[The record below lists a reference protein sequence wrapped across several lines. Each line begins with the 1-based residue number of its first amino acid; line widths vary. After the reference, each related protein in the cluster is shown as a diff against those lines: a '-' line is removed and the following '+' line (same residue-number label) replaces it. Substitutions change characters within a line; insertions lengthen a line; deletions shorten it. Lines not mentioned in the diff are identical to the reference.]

1 MKSHRWHSSL
11 GKLTHTTL
19 NADINVTPLVD
30 VCLVLLIIFM
40 VVTPM
45 LQKGVP
51 INLPITEDPE
61 KTPDTEKQ
69 LQISVKADGSVYL
82 GSTVVRKEQVQ
93 SELEQIHQRTPDRE
107 IAVKG
112 DKLVKYGAVLDVLKA
127 CREVGF
133 NNVGRSEE
141 HTSELQSQ
149 FHLVCRLLLEKKKK
163 KHQKDI
169 QTDTHSNN
177 TDENYDFTYIE
188 ILHKSSFR
196 HKSVLYT

>member
-1 MKSHRWHSSL
+1 MHQKKLSASSL
-11 GKLTHTTL
+11 GKLAHAPL

-51 INLPITEDPE
+51 INLPVTEDPE
-61 KTPDTEKQ
+61 KTPDTDKQ

-82 GSTVVRKEQVQ
+82 GPNVVRKDQVQ
-93 SELEQIHQRTPDRE
+93 SELENIHSRTPDRE

-112 DKLVKYGAVLDVLKA
+112 DKLVKYGDVLDVLRA

-133 NNVGRSEE
+133 NDVG
-141 HTSELQSQ
+141 LIAQP
-149 FHLVCRLLLEKKKK
+149 KKNPG
-163 KHQKDI
+163 QG
-169 QTDTHSNN
+169 T
-177 TDENYDFTYIE
+177 
-188 ILHKSSFR
+188 
-196 HKSVLYT
+196 

>member
-1 MKSHRWHSSL
+1 MATHRWHSSV
-11 GKLTHTTL
+11 GKFSAAGL
-19 NADINVTPLVD
+19 NSEINVTPLVD

-51 INLPITEDPE
+51 VNLPMTEDPE

-82 GSTVVRKEQVQ
+82 GSLPVLKQQMQ
-93 SELEQIHQRTPDRE
+93 SELEKIHERTPDRE

-112 DKLVKYGAVLDVLKA
+112 DKLVKYGAVLDALKA

-133 NNVGRSEE
+133 NNVG
-141 HTSELQSQ
+141 LIAQP
-149 FHLVCRLLLEKKKK
+149 KKSPGSG
-163 KHQKDI
+163 
-169 QTDTHSNN
+169 T
-177 TDENYDFTYIE
+177 
-188 ILHKSSFR
+188 
-196 HKSVLYT
+196 

>member
-1 MKSHRWHSSL
+1 MATHRWHSSL
-11 GKLTHTTL
+11 GKLGSAALTS
-19 NADINVTPLVD
+19 DINVTPLVD

-51 INLPITEDPE
+51 VNIPVTEEPE

-133 NNVGRSEE
+133 NNVGLIAQPKRSPG
-141 HTSELQSQ
+141 QST
-149 FHLVCRLLLEKKKK
+149 V
-163 KHQKDI
+163 
-169 QTDTHSNN
+169 
-177 TDENYDFTYIE
+177 
-188 ILHKSSFR
+188 
-196 HKSVLYT
+196 

>member
-1 MKSHRWHSSL
+1 MKSHKWHSSAD
-11 GKLTHTTL
+11 KFTKAALTS
-19 NADINVTPLVD
+19 DINVTPLVD

-45 LQKGVP
+45 LQRGVP
-51 INLPITEDPE
+51 VNLPMTSDPE

-82 GSTVVRKEQVQ
+82 GPNVVRKDQVQ

-112 DKLVKYGAVLDVLKA
+112 DKLVKYGDVLDVLKA

-133 NNVGRSEE
+133 NNVG
-141 HTSELQSQ
+141 LIAQP
-149 FHLVCRLLLEKKKK
+149 KKSG
-163 KHQKDI
+163 QG
-169 QTDTHSNN
+169 
-177 TDENYDFTYIE
+177 
-188 ILHKSSFR
+188 
-196 HKSVLYT
+196 

>member
-1 MKSHRWHSSL
+1 MKSHRWHSSV
-11 GKLTHTTL
+11 GKLAHSPL

-51 INLPITEDPE
+51 VNLPITEEPE

-69 LQISVKADGSVYL
+69 LQISVKSDGSVYL
-82 GSTVVRKEQVQ
+82 GSTVVMKQQVQ

-112 DKLVKYGAVLDVLKA
+112 DRSVKYGAVLDVLKA

-133 NNVGRSEE
+133 NNVGLIAQPKR
-141 HTSELQSQ
+141 TPGQGP
-149 FHLVCRLLLEKKKK
+149 V
-163 KHQKDI
+163 
-169 QTDTHSNN
+169 
-177 TDENYDFTYIE
+177 
-188 ILHKSSFR
+188 
-196 HKSVLYT
+196 

>member
-1 MKSHRWHSSL
+1 MKKRHWHSSA
-11 GKLTHTTL
+11 GKFSAAAM
-19 NADINVTPLVD
+19 NSEINVTPLVD

-51 INLPITEDPE
+51 VNLPVTSDPE

-82 GSTVVRKEQVQ
+82 GSNVIRKDQVESSLQ
-93 SELEQIHQRTPDRE
+93 EIHGKTPDRE

-112 DKLVKYGAVLDVLKA
+112 DKLVKYGDVLDVLKA

-133 NNVGRSEE
+133 NNVG
-141 HTSELQSQ
+141 LIAQP
-149 FHLVCRLLLEKKKK
+149 KK
-163 KHQKDI
+163 QG
-169 QTDTHSNN
+169 QG
-177 TDENYDFTYIE
+177 
-188 ILHKSSFR
+188 
-196 HKSVLYT
+196 

>member
-1 MKSHRWHSSL
+1 MKKLSGSSL
-11 GKLTHTTL
+11 SKLAKSALT
-19 NADINVTPLVD
+19 ADINVTPLVD

-51 INLPITEDPE
+51 VNLPVTEEPE

-69 LQISVKADGSVYL
+69 LQISVKSDGSVYL

-133 NNVGRSEE
+133 NDVG
-141 HTSELQSQ
+141 LIAQP
-149 FHLVCRLLLEKKKK
+149 KKAPG
-163 KHQKDI
+163 
-169 QTDTHSNN
+169 N
-177 TDENYDFTYIE
+177 TT
-188 ILHKSSFR
+188 
-196 HKSVLYT
+196 

>member
-1 MKSHRWHSSL
+1 MKNQWHSSI
-11 GKLTHTTL
+11 GKLSKGTM
-19 NADINVTPLVD
+19 NSEINVTPLVD

-51 INLPITEDPE
+51 VNLPVTEEPE

-69 LQISVKADGSVYL
+69 LQISVKSDGTVYL

-93 SELEQIHQRTPDRE
+93 PELENIHQRTPDRE

-133 NNVGRSEE
+133 NNVGLIAQPKRQPGQG
-141 HTSELQSQ
+141 T
-149 FHLVCRLLLEKKKK
+149 
-163 KHQKDI
+163 
-169 QTDTHSNN
+169 
-177 TDENYDFTYIE
+177 
-188 ILHKSSFR
+188 
-196 HKSVLYT
+196 